1 MLARSA
7 GTKGDTMHRMRRLF
21 VSMGL
26 ALAVIAALAPRAG
39 AALLHATDTSQFPDL
54 SGGYVSGTLQY
65 TASTGVLSI
74 QNTPYAL
81 ALGTSPSSQYDVS
94 ATPQNQRTQ
103 TIVAQ
108 LNPDGSLNP
117 NGTNLYSLYGS
128 VNINGQTYSGLLL
141 KGTPTGFGSL
151 DLGGVSPTSL
161 PGVAMYDMTVKIT
174 DGLLK
179 QVFGTDTY
187 IRLEAERGSTFNGS
201 FTQDFSGYKIA
212 SNERGYF
219 NVPPAPVPEPTTLV
233 VFIACSGAGL
243 LFRHRRRIARE
254 ELESAV

>member
-1 MLARSA
+1 
-7 GTKGDTMHRMRRLF
+7 MHRMRRLF

-26 ALAVIAALAPRAG
+26 SLIVVAAFAPRAG
-39 AALLHATDTSQFPDL
+39 AALLHSTDTSQFPDL

-65 TASTGVLSI
+65 IASKGALSI

-81 ALGTSPSSQYDVS
+81 ALGPSASAQYDVS
-94 ATPQNQRTQ
+94 ATADGTRSQ
-103 TIVAQ
+103 TIIAQ

-128 VNINGQTYSGLLL
+128 VTVNGQTYSGLLL

-151 DLGGVSPTSL
+151 DMSNSNVGPTSL

-187 IRLEAERGSTFNGS
+187 IRLEAERGSTFTGS
-201 FTQDFSGYKIA
+201 FTQNFSGYKIA
-212 SNERGYF
+212 SNIRGYF
-219 NVPPAPVPEPTTLV
+219 ASPAPVPEPTTLV

-243 LFRHRRRIARE
+243 LFRHRRRISRE
-254 ELESAV
+254 ELESPV